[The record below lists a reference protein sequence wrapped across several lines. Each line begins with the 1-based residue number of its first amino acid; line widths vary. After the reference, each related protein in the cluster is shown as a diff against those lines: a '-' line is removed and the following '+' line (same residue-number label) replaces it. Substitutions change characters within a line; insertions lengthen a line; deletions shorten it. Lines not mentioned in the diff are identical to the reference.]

1 MSHPDQ
7 STEKT
12 EVTEASETAEMTETV
27 GATAPHPRTRRRR
40 KALLAIREIVIF
52 GMLGAL
58 MMVSDVMMNIVPN
71 VHLVGVMIV
80 VLTVV
85 YRWKALFPLYVY
97 VLLIGL
103 AEGIGMWWIPYLYI
117 WTVLWG
123 MVMLLP
129 KRMPKPIAAVVY
141 ALVCGL
147 HGFSFGFLWVPS
159 QMLLMSFSW
168 EQALVWWQF
177 GFFTADIPHGIGNL
191 VGSILVVPLVT
202 LIRKLDKRAA

>member
-1 MSHPDQ
+1 MSTLPEQ
-7 STEKT
+7 KSQ
-12 EVTEASETAEMTETV
+12 TARV
-27 GATAPHPRTRRRR
+27 SRRK
-40 KALLAIREIVIF
+40 KALLTIYEIAVF

-58 MMVSDVMMNIVPN
+58 MMVSDLLMNIIPN

-80 VLTVV
+80 VATLV
-85 YRWKALFPLYVY
+85 YRRKALFPIYVY

-103 AEGIGMWWIPYLYI
+103 YEGMGTWWLPYLYV
-117 WTVLWG
+117 WTILWG

-129 KRMPKPIAAVVY
+129 KRMPVWLAPIVY

-147 HGFSFGFLWVPS
+147 HGFAFGFLWIPS
-159 QMLLMSFSW
+159 QMLLMGFSW
-168 EQALVWWQF
+168 EMALAWWVS

-202 LIRKLDKRAA
+202 LIRRLDKRVGRV

>member
-1 MSHPDQ
+1 MS
-7 STEKT
+7 T
-12 EVTEASETAEMTETV
+12 ASERNEQTGRV
-27 GATAPHPRTRRRR
+27 SRRR
-40 KALLAIREIVIF
+40 KAVLTIYEIAVF

-58 MMVSDVMMNIVPN
+58 MMVSDILMNIIPN

-80 VLTVV
+80 VSTVV
-85 YRWKALFPLYVY
+85 YRRKALFPIYVY

-103 AEGIGMWWIPYLYI
+103 YEGMGMWWLPYLYLGTI
-117 WTVLWG
+117 LWG

-129 KRMPKPIAAVVY
+129 KRMPVWLAPIVY

-147 HGFSFGFLWVPS
+147 HGFAFGFLWIPS
-159 QMLLMSFSW
+159 QMLLMGFSW
-168 EQALVWWQF
+168 EMALAWWVS

-202 LIRKLDKRAA
+202 LIRRLDKRVGRV

>member
-1 MSHPDQ
+1 MS
-7 STEKT
+7 T
-12 EVTEASETAEMTETV
+12 ASERNEQTGRV
-27 GATAPHPRTRRRR
+27 SRRR
-40 KALLAIREIVIF
+40 KAVLTIYEIAVF

-58 MMVSDVMMNIVPN
+58 MMVSDILMNIIPN

-80 VLTVV
+80 VSTVV
-85 YRWKALFPLYVY
+85 YRRKALFPIYVY

-103 AEGIGMWWIPYLYI
+103 YEGMGMWWLPYLYL
-117 WTVLWG
+117 WTILWG

-129 KRMPKPIAAVVY
+129 KRMPVWLAPIVY

-147 HGFSFGFLWVPS
+147 HGFAFGFLWIPS
-159 QMLLMSFSW
+159 QMLLMGFSW
-168 EQALVWWQF
+168 EMALAWWVS

-202 LIRKLDKRAA
+202 LIRRLDKRVGRV